1 LQATKWTAV
10 KAYSYSRVSSGKQT
24 TGSGLNQQ
32 IALAEMW
39 AERHGLQLAQSG

>member
-1 LQATKWTAV
+1 MKWTAV

-24 TGSGLNQQ
+24 TGSGLNRQ

-39 AERHGLQLAQSG
+39 VERHGLQLAQSG

>member
-1 LQATKWTAV
+1 MKWTAV
-10 KAYSYSRVSSGKQT
+10 MAYSYSSVTSGKQT
-24 TGSGLNQQ
+24 TGSGLNRK